1 MTDHTIEQVKRIQEV
16 YECTVER
23 AMLYLDLRE
32 EGYSRTQALLM
43 AGLTDPA
50 EYED

>member
-16 YECTVER
+16 YKCTFER

-50 EYED
+50 ESED

>member
-1 MTDHTIEQVKRIQEV
+1 MADHTIEQVKRIQEV
-16 YECTVER
+16 YKCTFEE

-43 AGLTDPA
+43 AGLDDPA

>member
-16 YECTVER
+16 YKCTFEMAV
-23 AMLYLDLRE
+23 LYLDLRE
-32 EGYSRTQALLM
+32 DGHSRTVALFI
-43 AGLTDPA
+43 AGLDDPA